1 MQAATAEAQYET
13 NNQHH
18 QESTEIRSIARENND
33 LLHTQAD
40 LILAIT
46 RMVANPAPQQ
56 MTQDLQAIMLKVV
69 ETNMKVYQI
78 VLDMQSAIQNQL
90 PAQIDRQQP
99 VYFED
104 AHGRIAPFHIEFI
117 NSLEAFQAVMEV
129 RFRHVPGLKKFQRGQ
144 YILQDPLSKKT
155 LDLQGPWESVF
166 LPGRKVVMSMTF
178 QTGTPRISLTTCPVC
193 QIENAA
199 PRKNLQVG
207 VQW

>member
-1 MQAATAEAQYET
+1 MQVESAEAQYDT

-18 QESTEIRSIARENND
+18 QESREIRSIARENND

>member
-104 AHGRIAPFHIEFI
+104 AHGRHGG
-117 NSLEAFQAVMEV
+117 SLSPCSRTEEI
-129 RFRHVPGLKKFQRGQ
+129 PTK
-144 YILQDPLSKKT
+144 
-155 LDLQGPWESVF
+155 
-166 LPGRKVVMSMTF
+166 
-178 QTGTPRISLTTCPVC
+178 
-193 QIENAA
+193 
-199 PRKNLQVG
+199 
-207 VQW
+207 